1 MAKIKVLTDSTSD
14 IPAEAVKKYGIE
26 IIPVNIVLNGK
37 TYRDGI
43 DITPETFYKNI
54 QNYKEMYSE
63 AVHYEDY
70 ALKYKKLTYECD
82 ELIIIHCSKELS
94 KTYENAV
101 KVHEDFKNS
110 HKCKVAVVDSKQCSM
125 GLGLMVI
132 AAARAAHQGTGSDEI
147 LSIIRNYIPNTSIFL
162 AVPSLKYLRKGK
174 KISGLKSLIG
184 TAVGLKPV
192 LAIEDGKLAVKSKL
206 FGKQR
211 NMMLEMLDFITKDIG
226 ESSIELGI
234 THAGAEDLAEE
245 LKDIFKQ
252 RFSCRNIF
260 VSYTGPSIG
269 INTGPKATGIMYYK
283 HGR

>member
-1 MAKIKVLTDSTSD
+1 MAQIKILTDSTSD
-14 IPAEAVKKYGIE
+14 IPANAIKKYGIE

-43 DITPETFYKNI
+43 DITPQNFYGNI
-54 QNYKEMYSE
+54 ENYDEMYSE
-63 AVHYEDY
+63 AVRYEDY

-101 KVHEDFKNS
+101 RVHEDFKNS
-110 HKCKVAVVDSKQCSM
+110 HKCKVEVIDSKQCSM

-132 AAARAAHQGTGSDEI
+132 AAARAAQEGKRSDEV
-147 LSIIRNYIPNTSIFL
+147 LSLIESYIPNTSVFL

-206 FGKQR
+206 FGQQR

-226 ESSIELGI
+226 NSPIELGI
-234 THAGAEDLAEE
+234 THAGAEDLADE
-245 LKDIFKQ
+245 LKDVFKQ
-252 RFSCRNIF
+252 KFDCNNVF

>member
-1 MAKIKVLTDSTSD
+1 MAKIRVLTDSTSD
-14 IPAEAVKKYGIE
+14 IPAETVKKFGIE
-26 IIPVNIVLNGK
+26 IIPVNIILNGK
-37 TYRDGI
+37 TFRDGV
-43 DITPETFYKNI
+43 DITPATFYSNI
-54 QNYKEMYSE
+54 QNYNDMRSE

-70 ALKYKKLTYECD
+70 ALKYKKLTYEYD

-94 KTYENAV
+94 KTYENAL

-110 HKCKVAVVDSKQCSM
+110 HKCKVAVIDSKQCSM

-132 AAARAAHQGTGSDEI
+132 AAARAAHEGKSSDEI
-147 LSIIRNYIPNTSIFL
+147 LSMIHNYIPNTSIFL

-206 FGKQR
+206 FGQQR

-226 ESSIELGI
+226 NSPIELGI
-234 THAGAEDLAEE
+234 THAGAEDLADE
-245 LKDIFKQ
+245 LKDVFRQK
-252 RFSCRNIF
+252 FNCKNIF
-260 VSYTGPSIG
+260 VSHTGPSIG